1 MKPLRSLS
9 SRLVVYWVFF
19 SMLAFFTIPATVLLP
34 LAWLGIDDVGYVR
47 LEGHTVKR
55 ARRILLNALR
65 QRPDGAAYVEMTDEL
80 RAYTARNPEFRYA
93 AFDPATGVVFEGS
106 SRDLVDYFAGE
117 LSRLEFLGAN
127 FHILDDSNPKSRGS
141 MRTVQTPFGRFGTI
155 VYGAQFHWDDLL
167 FWLYYYPTTA
177 NILAYLPLCATL
189 SLVALIAVR
198 KNLKPLRASAAKV
211 AEIDLNSLDQRVP
224 TEGLP
229 SEVVPFIDAVNAA
242 FGRVDDGVAR
252 QRRFIANSAHELRT
266 PIAILRTRAE
276 KLDEAPI
283 KHEIKRDVQRI
294 QTILEQLLVL
304 AQVEERGA
312 TAPMPE
318 LDLAETVLAV
328 TADYTPIALNNR
340 RRIAFE
346 APSLPVTANGY
357 KWAIESVV
365 TNLIENAARAE
376 PAGGMVLVRVSPD
389 ATVAVVDHGEGVAPA
404 HREMIFEPFWRQ
416 SETTPGTGLGLAIAK
431 ELIERQAGRIWVE
444 ETPGGGATF
453 KISLSMIEK
462 S

>member
-1 MKPLRSLS
+1 MKLLRSLS

-19 SMLAFFTIPATVLLP
+19 SMLAFFTIPVTVLLP
-34 LAWLGIDDVGYVR
+34 LASMGIEDVGYVR

-55 ARRILLNALR
+55 ARIILIHALR
-65 QRPDGAAYVEMTDEL
+65 QAPDGAVYVEMTDEL
-80 RAYTARNPEFRYA
+80 RNYKARNPEFRYA
-93 AFDPATGVVFEGS
+93 VFNPTTGAVFEGS
-106 SRDLVDYFAGE
+106 SHALVDYFGADF
-117 LSRLEFLGAN
+117 SRLEMLGAT
-127 FHILDDSNPKSRGS
+127 FHILGDPNRNSRGS
-141 MRTVQTPFGRFGTI
+141 MRMVQTPFGRFGTI

-177 NILAYLPLCATL
+177 NIIAYIPLCATL
-189 SLVALIAVR
+189 SLVAMVVVR

-211 AEIDLNSLDQRVP
+211 AEIDANSLDQRVP

-242 FGRVDDGVAR
+242 FRRVDDGVAR

-266 PIAILRTRAE
+266 PIAILRARME

-283 KHEIKRDVQRI
+283 KQEIRRDVQRI

-312 TAPMPE
+312 AGPMPE
-318 LDLAETVLAV
+318 LDLAETALAV
-328 TADYTPIALNNR
+328 TADYTPIALSNG
-340 RRIAFE
+340 RRIAFD
-346 APSLPVTANGY
+346 APSVPVMANGY
-357 KWAIESVV
+357 KWAVESVV

-376 PAGGMVLVRVSPD
+376 PAGGMVLVRVTPD
-389 ATVAVVDHGEGVAPA
+389 ATVEVVDHGEGVAPA
-404 HREMIFEPFWRQ
+404 HRKMIFEPFWRKC
-416 SETTPGTGLGLAIAK
+416 ERTPGTGLGLAIAK
-431 ELIERQAGRIWVE
+431 ELIEKQAGRIWVE